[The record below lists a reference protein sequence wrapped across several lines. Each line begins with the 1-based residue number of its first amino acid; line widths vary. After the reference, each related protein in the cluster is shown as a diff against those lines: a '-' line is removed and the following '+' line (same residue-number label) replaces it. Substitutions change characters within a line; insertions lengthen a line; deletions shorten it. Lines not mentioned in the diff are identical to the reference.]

1 MSKNNHKKMFLLNFR
16 LVVWTNFYIPALK
29 RPYITVKCSIFSFL
43 SYINISETDIGKEK
57 QLIIFTN
64 FWHFKAS
71 NRVLKINSMHLTEKS
86 GQTVKLPRCLLT
98 HHFFRQP
105 VSRRKNIV
113 PKNVRNYIFWKKIIL
128 LI

>member
-43 SYINISETDIGKEK
+43 SYIDIFETDIGKEK

-98 HHFFRQP
+98 HHFFG
-105 VSRRKNIV
+105 SRFLGEKTSCPKMCEITFFERKLF
-113 PKNVRNYIFWKKIIL
+113 Y
-128 LI
+128 